1 MICCTIIYCTLSV
14 FNLPCNNLGVSL
26 GGECLTVS
34 MGFRS
39 PTHRSMLT
47 ALCHFISENTVPERL
62 MYTDPD
68 LRFQRS
74 SGFIGHL
81 ARNRITQDL
90 KSHILTSLDDPSV
103 FDYWL
108 GRYLTIPLRMQLNK
122 PKPFFL
128 EDSKRVSLRKL
139 FAQKGLGGRL
149 DPPSENT
156 NRFKSEGSTSSDG
169 VVSSILNGESYE
181 DDEEYIDDDEES
193 SPYFLQMPHRVASV
207 DVFEVAS
214 KVLNAVAAG
223 SITLRRVEGAKFAFI
238 ETAIFVDGEAF
249 EFPVGSQFLG
259 PLLCDCRVL
268 SNDDF
273 EVAGLDLVDDGIHNV
288 ARTFLSV
295 LVEAGYFYPCDA
307 MS

>member
-1 MICCTIIYCTLSV
+1 
-14 FNLPCNNLGVSL
+14 
-26 GGECLTVS
+26 VS

-68 LRFQRS
+68 LRFQSS
-74 SGFIGHL
+74 SGFIGHI

-90 KSHILTSLDDPSV
+90 KSHILNSLDDPNV

-122 PKPFFL
+122 PRPFFL
-128 EDSKRVSLRKL
+128 QDSKRVSLRRL

-149 DPPSENT
+149 DPPVESTSRRTSEG
-156 NRFKSEGSTSSDG
+156 EGSTPSGG

-181 DDEEYIDDDEES
+181 DDEEYMDEDEES
-193 SPYFLQMPHRVASV
+193 DPYFLQTPHRVASLR
-207 DVFEVAS
+207 VFEDADEI
-214 KVLNAVAAG
+214 LNAVAEG

-249 EFPVGSQFLG
+249 EFPLESQFLG
-259 PLLCDCRVL
+259 PLLCDRRVL
-268 SNDDF
+268 TSNDF
-273 EVAGLDLVDDGIHNV
+273 QAVGLDLIDSGDKNV
-288 ARTFLSV
+288 ARAFLSV

-307 MS
+307 MSS

>member
-1 MICCTIIYCTLSV
+1 MSLFYAS
-14 FNLPCNNLGVSL
+14 GVSL
-26 GGECLTVS
+26 GDECLTVS

-68 LRFQRS
+68 LRFQSS

-81 ARNRITQDL
+81 SRDRITQDL
-90 KSHILTSLDDPSV
+90 KSHILNSLDDPSV

-122 PKPFFL
+122 PRPFFL
-128 EDSKRVSLRKL
+128 QDSKRVSLRRL
-139 FAQKGLGGRL
+139 FALKGLGGRL
-149 DPPSENT
+149 DPPVEST
-156 NRFKSEGSTSSDG
+156 SRSTSEGEGSIPSDG

-181 DDEEYIDDDEES
+181 DDEEYMDEDEES
-193 SPYFLQMPHRVASV
+193 EPYFLQAPHRVASLI
-207 DVFEVAS
+207 VFEDADEI
-214 KVLNAVAAG
+214 LRAVAEG

-249 EFPVGSQFLG
+249 EFPVESQFLG
-259 PLLCDCRVL
+259 PLLCDRRVL
-268 SNDDF
+268 TNNDF
-273 EVAGLDLVDDGIHNV
+273 QLVGLDLIDSGVKNV
-288 ARTFLSV
+288 ARAFLSV

-307 MS
+307 LSS